1 MNITYRNENGIMIP
15 NVKVPDAPKTPL
27 GIYGRMRRD
36 YLKQNHRSIYSAMML
51 QGTLIAHL
59 VEIDKTY
66 ENELIF
72 EAVEGAG
79 FRFGNRGGNLTFIPC
94 YSEQNGY
101 YTTEIDIFYNGRAVL
116 HLENTECVYN
126 LD

>member
-15 NVKVPDAPKTPL
+15 NLNVPDTPKTPL

-72 EAVEGAG
+72 SFQCATIIPVCKYP
-79 FRFGNRGGNLTFIPC
+79 FIHFM
-94 YSEQNGY
+94 E
-101 YTTEIDIFYNGRAVL
+101 E
-116 HLENTECVYN
+116 
-126 LD
+126 